1 MSLRFPVT
9 TRFAPTP
16 SGELHLG
23 HVLAAWEARRL
34 ADVHGGRCL
43 LRIEDLDAARSRDP
57 FVLQRMLNDLEW
69 IGLHFD
75 GEMVRQSERTA
86 AYSCALD
93 KLRAVGLLYPCF
105 CSRAEIRAEWE
116 GISRAPHGTPY
127 RRYSG
132 HCRSLPG
139 DLVEEKLARGV
150 PHAWRIDMRR
160 VQDIIGC
167 PTWEDIGCRGV
178 QRCVPS
184 ACEDVVLARKDAPAS
199 YHLAVVVDDA
209 WQGVNLVSRGEDLLG
224 STPIHRALQGVLALP
239 VPLYAHHILLRDATG
254 RRLAKRDQSCS
265 IRILR
270 DQGFS
275 RQQVM
280 AAVHSAIK
288 EGGRCRLPLH

>member
-93 KLRAVGLLYPCF
+93 KLRAMGLLYPCF
-105 CSRAEIRAEWE
+105 CSRSEIRAEWGE
-116 GISRAPHGTPY
+116 SPELRTVRRIGATVVIVVPCRGISWRRNSPVACRMPGALICVVCRTSLAAPHGRT
-127 RRYSG
+127 SVAEG
-132 HCRSLPG
+132 CSVAFL
-139 DLVEEKLARGV
+139 
-150 PHAWRIDMRR
+150 RR
-160 VQDIIGC
+160 V
-167 PTWEDIGCRGV
+167 R
-178 QRCVPS
+178 
-184 ACEDVVLARKDAPAS
+184 
-199 YHLAVVVDDA
+199 
-209 WQGVNLVSRGEDLLG
+209 
-224 STPIHRALQGVLALP
+224 
-239 VPLYAHHILLRDATG
+239 
-254 RRLAKRDQSCS
+254 
-265 IRILR
+265 
-270 DQGFS
+270 
-275 RQQVM
+275 M
-280 AAVHSAIK
+280 
-288 EGGRCRLPLH
+288 